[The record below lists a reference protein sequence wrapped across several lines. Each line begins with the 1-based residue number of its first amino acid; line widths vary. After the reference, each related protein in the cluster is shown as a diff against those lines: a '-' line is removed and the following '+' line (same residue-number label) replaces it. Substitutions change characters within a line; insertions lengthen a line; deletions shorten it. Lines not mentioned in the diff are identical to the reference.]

1 MVSMDDAVIARLDR
15 MGERFEILVDP
26 VLAQQFR
33 EDPDSVNLADVLA
46 VDMVFKDSN
55 KGDRAPEESL
65 QKAFKTSDV
74 SQVARAIIEKGEI
87 QLTVEQRRKM
97 QEDKR
102 KQIVAILTRNCINPV
117 TKNPHPPQRIEMAMD
132 EAKANVDPFKSAE
145 SQVQDVL
152 KLLRPLIP
160 IRMEM
165 TPIALKVEGSMY
177 GKLIGEIRGYG
188 KVLKEEWNNS
198 GQWICLVEIP
208 AGLQAE
214 FFDMLNNRTHG
225 QVETKILNQ

>member
-15 MGERFEILVDP
+15 MGDRFEILVDP
-26 VLAQQFR
+26 VLAQRIR
-33 EDPDSVNLADVLA
+33 EEPESVNLADVLA
-46 VDMVFKDSN
+46 VEMVFKDSN
-55 KGDRAPEESL
+55 KGDRAPDESL
-65 QKAFKTSDV
+65 QKAFKTTDV
-74 SQVARAIIEKGEI
+74 FEVAKAIIEKGEI

-97 QEDKR
+97 QEEKR
-102 KQIVAILTRNCINPV
+102 KQVVAILTRNCINPV
-117 TKNPHPPQRIEMAMD
+117 TKNPHPPQRIEMAME
-132 EAKANVDPFKSAE
+132 EAKVNVDPFKSAE
-145 SQVQDVL
+145 GQVQDVL

-165 TPIALKVEGSMY
+165 TPIALKVDGGLY

-188 KVLKEEWNNS
+188 KILKEEWNSS

-225 QVETKILNQ
+225 QIDIKLLNQ